1 MADVE
6 PEQVVADFLAEERRA
21 TERVAAVSAMRTA
34 TIGYMERMRLTMGET
49 ASAADG
55 EIAEALR
62 ELWALANRMRTP
74 EPGDVVVWKDVE
86 DIVLSGVCALGSF
99 RRVLGPV
106 IEEIAATVQVMGP
119 LLQMTQEEVDARATL
134 VIAERTTAL
143 AENASHYPVH

>member
-1 MADVE
+1 
-6 PEQVVADFLAEERRA
+6 
-21 TERVAAVSAMRTA
+21 
-34 TIGYMERMRLTMGET
+34 MRLTMGDT
-49 ASAADG
+49 ASAADA

-74 EPGDVVVWKDVE
+74 EPGDVVVWQEVE

-106 IEEIAATVQVMGP
+106 IDEIAATVQTVGP
-119 LLQMTQEEVDARATL
+119 LVQITQEEVDSRATL

-143 AENASHYPVH
+143 AEDASRFPVQ

>member
-86 DIVLSGVCALGSF
+86 DIVLSGV
-99 RRVLGPV
+99 
-106 IEEIAATVQVMGP
+106 
-119 LLQMTQEEVDARATL
+119 
-134 VIAERTTAL
+134 
-143 AENASHYPVH
+143 